1 MTKIIGLTGGIGSG
15 KTTVAKMFSKI
26 GVPVYIAD
34 IEAKQLMNTSGVIKR
49 KLITLFGTE
58 AYKEDTINRPF
69 LANKIFNDKLL
80 LQKMNAIVH
89 PKVNEHFK
97 TWVSKQNSDYVI
109 KEVAILFENGSY
121 KYCDYIITVTASE
134 ETRIKR
140 VIARDNSSKEKVKAI
155 IKNQWPEGKKIELSQ
170 FVIHNNDLSDTKKQ
184 VEDIHRQ
191 LLKLV
196 EKTKF

>member
-49 KLITLFGTE
+49 KLITLFGAE

-89 PKVNEHFK
+89 PKVNKHFK
-97 TWVSKQNSDYVI
+97 TWVSQQNSDYII

-134 ETRIKR
+134 ATRIKR
-140 VIARDNSSKEKVKAI
+140 VIARDNSSKEKIKAI
-155 IKNQWPEGKKIELSQ
+155 IKNQWSEEKKIELSQ
-170 FVIHNNDLSDTKKQ
+170 FVIYNNNLLDTKKQ
-184 VEDIHRQ
+184 VEDIHKQ

-196 EKTKF
+196 KKPKF